1 MLYIYLGASL
11 VHVAILV
18 GDDNVDRVW
27 YVHTLVHHV
36 LTHPVKR
43 KLQTVEGAEEPPE
56 TAAGSEI
63 YVVCL
68 MDD

>member
-1 MLYIYLGASL
+1 MA
-11 VHVAILV
+11 VFV
-18 GDDNVDRVW
+18 GDNDVNRVW

-63 YVVCL
+63 YVVFL